1 MDDFKWL
8 CIAAAVGAIGMS
20 ANFCMKEYRYSIE
33 KPELQKLQQEC
44 IQEGY
49 GKVVNG
55 KFELIKIGKKNE
67 SSN

>member
-1 MDDFKWL
+1 MDDFKWPA
-8 CIAAAVGAIGMS
+8 IMFATMFVGMG
-20 ANFCMKEYRYSIE
+20 ANFCMIEYKESIT

-55 KFELIKIGKKNE
+55 KFELIRKR
-67 SSN
+67 